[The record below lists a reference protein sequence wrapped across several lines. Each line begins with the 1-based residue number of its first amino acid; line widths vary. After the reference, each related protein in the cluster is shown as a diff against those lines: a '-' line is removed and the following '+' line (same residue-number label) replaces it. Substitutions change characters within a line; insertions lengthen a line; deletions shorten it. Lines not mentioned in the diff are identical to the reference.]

1 MEIISLRHK
10 TKNRANLGTLYIY
23 IYIILKH
30 VVSRHTVY
38 NFIVIGYI
46 F

>member
-1 MEIISLRHK
+1 MGIISLRHK
-10 TKNRANLGTLYIY
+10 TKNRANLGTGT

-30 VVSRHTVY
+30 VVSRHAVY
-38 NFIVIGYI
+38 NFRVIGYI